1 MPRLAFADII
11 PAQREANLLGASRRN
26 TREWPSKNRPTL
38 QSLPVWANNR
48 PRSIQPSW
56 TLARLPLSLLMLLLL
71 LLAKLSLMRLRSAAW
86 LAESYGE
93 PVLLRP
99 PKRL

>member
-1 MPRLAFADII
+1 MPRLAFADTI
-11 PAQREANLLGASRRN
+11 PAQREANLLGASRRSN
-26 TREWPSKNRPTL
+26 REWPSKNRPTL

-71 LLAKLSLMRLRSAAW
+71 LVKLSLMRLRFAAW